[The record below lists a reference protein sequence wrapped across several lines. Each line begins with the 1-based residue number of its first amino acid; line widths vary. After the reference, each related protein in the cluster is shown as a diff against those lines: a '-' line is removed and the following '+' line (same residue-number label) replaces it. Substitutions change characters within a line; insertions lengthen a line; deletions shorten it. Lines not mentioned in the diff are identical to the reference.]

1 MISLAIP
8 IFTNLAEP
16 TACVSEPPYFVRRPA
31 PVRMAVVG
39 NDVLLECET
48 GGDPVPRTRWTRQ
61 GAPDIDQT
69 RAKVCPH
76 FINFFFETKLSHLG
90 AIKKMLMFGHI

>member
-1 MISLAIP
+1 MVSLAIP
-8 IFTNLAEP
+8 TFTKSLGRNLAEP
-16 TACVSEPPYFVRRPA
+16 TVCVSEPPYFVRRPA

-69 RAKVCPH
+69 RAKVWH
-76 FINFFFETKLSHLG
+76 LKLTLLLVFSELNLL
-90 AIKKMLMFGHI
+90 ISTLY

>member
-1 MISLAIP
+1 MVSLAIP
-8 IFTNLAEP
+8 IFTNPWAAIWLIQL
-16 TACVSEPPYFVRRPA
+16 CVFSEPPYFVRRPA

-69 RAKVCPH
+69 RAKVWPH
-76 FINFFFETKLSHLG
+76 F
-90 AIKKMLMFGHI
+90 

>member
-8 IFTNLAEP
+8 IFNKSLGRNLAEP
-16 TACVSEPPYFVRRPA
+16 TVCVSEPPYFVRRPP

-76 FINFFFETKLSHLG
+76 F
-90 AIKKMLMFGHI
+90 